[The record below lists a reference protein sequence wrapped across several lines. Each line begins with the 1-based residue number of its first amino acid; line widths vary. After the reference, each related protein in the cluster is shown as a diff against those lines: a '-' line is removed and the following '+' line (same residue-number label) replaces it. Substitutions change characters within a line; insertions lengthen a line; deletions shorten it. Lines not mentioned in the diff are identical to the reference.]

1 MERIEAL
8 ISKLN
13 DQYRQKA
20 GAAQMLITIRMLE
33 AALAEHSQNSHNTLG
48 TSKVSVV
55 LPRST
60 MGTYYK
66 EEEIEQKTEKKKVE
80 APVVIEK
87 EYVNAKRERE
97 PVMQEQMNLA
107 FDPILEIPTLSQQHS
122 LKEINEAVAIQQE
135 SLNDRLKQSRTELA
149 ETLKETPIR
158 DLRKAIGV
166 NDRFVFISELFRG
179 DEAMYERSIKT
190 INGFNIY
197 AEAEYWINRELKTK
211 IGWDDSRDIVKHFY
225 KLVKRR
231 FS

>member
-60 MGTYYK
+60 VGTYYK
-66 EEEIEQKTEKKKVE
+66 EEEIEQKTEREKVE

-87 EYVNAKRERE
+87 QYVNAKRERE

>member
-60 MGTYYK
+60 VGTYYK

-87 EYVNAKRERE
+87 QYVNAKRERE

-149 ETLKETPIR
+149 ETLKDTPIR

>member
-60 MGTYYK
+60 VGTYYK
-66 EEEIEQKTEKKKVE
+66 EEVIEQKTEKEKVE

-87 EYVNAKRERE
+87 QYVNAKRERE

>member
-33 AALAEHSQNSHNTLG
+33 AALAEHSQKSHNTLG

-60 MGTYYK
+60 VSTYYK
-66 EEEIEQKTEKKKVE
+66 EEETEQPLQKQAVE
-80 APVVIEK
+80 APVVLEK
-87 EYVNAKRERE
+87 QYVNSE
-97 PVMQEQMNLA
+97 PVLQEQMNLA

>member
-60 MGTYYK
+60 VGTYYK
-66 EEEIEQKTEKKKVE
+66 EEEIEQKPVKEKVE

-87 EYVNAKRERE
+87 QYVNAKRERE
-97 PVMQEQMNLA
+97 PVLQEQMNLA

>member
-60 MGTYYK
+60 VGTYYK
-66 EEEIEQKTEKKKVE
+66 EEEIEQKTEKEKVE

-87 EYVNAKRERE
+87 QYVNAKRERE

>member
-33 AALAEHSQNSHNTLG
+33 AALAEHSQKSHNTLG

-60 MGTYYK
+60 VSTYYK
-66 EEEIEQKTEKKKVE
+66 EEEHIEQPIQKQPVQS
-80 APVVIEK
+80 PVVIEK
-87 EYVNAKRERE
+87 NVNVKRERE
-97 PVMQEQMNLA
+97 PVLQEQMNLG

-122 LKEINEAVAIQQE
+122 LKEINEAVAIQKE
-135 SLNDRLKQSRTELA
+135 SLNDKLKQSRTELA
-149 ETLKETPIR
+149 ETLKESPIR

-225 KLVKRR
+225 KLVRRR

>member
-60 MGTYYK
+60 VGTYYK
-66 EEEIEQKTEKKKVE
+66 EEEIEQKTEKEKVE

-87 EYVNAKRERE
+87 QYVNAMRERE